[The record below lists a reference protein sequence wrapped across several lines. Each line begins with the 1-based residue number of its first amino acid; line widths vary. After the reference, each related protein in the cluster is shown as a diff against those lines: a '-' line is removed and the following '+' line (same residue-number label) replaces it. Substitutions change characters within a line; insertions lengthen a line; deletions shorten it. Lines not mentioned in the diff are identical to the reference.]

1 MKIVVAGAGEVG
13 FHIASNLIREGK
25 DVVLVEKD
33 AGRAKYASS
42 HLDCM
47 VITGEA
53 TNTEVLKDAGI
64 QNADAFIS
72 ATDYDEVNMITC
84 FIVASEFDVPVKI
97 ARVRNLSYSKINL
110 FGNKMAGVDYI
121 VNPEI
126 EAAKTITSTVQHGA
140 TSDIFLF
147 EDINIQLRDII
158 VDDDSF
164 FIGKTL
170 RQIKSELKEEF
181 IVAGIMRDDEVIIPD
196 GNTVLL
202 EKDHIFTVAT
212 TRTFV
217 QILKKAGMQS
227 RKLKSII
234 ILGGGKVGYH
244 VAEMLSKQGKSI
256 KIIDKDY
263 ELCKK
268 LSADFPNALVLN
280 ADITDESIFDDE
292 QLSHADAI
300 VTTTHNEELNILA
313 AIYGK
318 SKGIRRAVALVNK
331 LSYLTI
337 ADDLGIDS
345 TVSPKVSSVNAI
357 LKYIR
362 KGNLK
367 SVYKIFNGKAEVA
380 EFVIQP
386 NAPIAEKA
394 LKNVRLPKGSLILAI
409 SRDGKNVIPDGNFIL
424 KGNDIAIT
432 FCAEDTSESLQVF
445 FSE

>member
-13 FHIASNLIREGK
+13 FHIASNLIEEGK
-25 DVVLVEKD
+25 DVVLIEKNPT
-33 AGRAKYASS
+33 RAKYASS
-42 HLDCM
+42 HLDCL
-47 VITGEA
+47 VVVGEA
-53 TNTEVLKDAGI
+53 TDPAILKEAGI
-64 QNADAFIS
+64 ANAEAFIS

-97 ARVRNLSYSKINL
+97 ARVRNVSYSRTRL
-110 FGNKMAGVDYI
+110 FGNKLNGVDYV

-140 TSDIFLF
+140 ASDIFLF

-158 VDDDSF
+158 VDEDSF
-164 FIGKTL
+164 FVNKSL
-170 RQIKSELKEEF
+170 KQIKKELKEEF

-196 GNTVLL
+196 GDTVLID
-202 EKDHIFTVAT
+202 KDHIFTVAT
-212 TRTFV
+212 TRGFV
-217 QILKKAGMQS
+217 QILKKAGVQTK
-227 RKLKSII
+227 KLKSIV

-244 VAEMLSKQGKSI
+244 VIDMLSKQGKNI
-256 KIIDKDY
+256 KVIDRDY

-268 LSADFPNALVLN
+268 LSADFPSALVLN
-280 ADITDESIFDDE
+280 ADVSDESIFEDE
-292 QLSHADAI
+292 QLFNADAI
-300 VTTTHNEELNILA
+300 ITTTHNEELNILT

-331 LSYLTI
+331 MNYVTI

-362 KGNLK
+362 KGSIK
-367 SVYKIFNGKAEVA
+367 GVYKIFNGMAEVTEFLVHPKAEVA
-380 EFVIQP
+380 D
-386 NAPIAEKA
+386 KA
-394 LKNVRLPKGSLILAI
+394 IKDIRLPKGSLVLAV
-409 SRDGKNVIPDGNFIL
+409 SRHGQNIIPDGNFVL
-424 KGNDIAIT
+424 KGDDIAIT
-432 FCAEDTSESLQVF
+432 FSAEDTSENLQSF